1 MSNKPATRAAEAGEW
16 DELGGRV
23 DDETKPDNVSWL
35 FVCTLFFLYLIILF
49 QFYVSNE
56 GEDERGG
63 GIRRAEAAF
72 IRRGRRWPSAP
83 GMSGGRGG
91 GWEEVSIGH
100 CQGYEAT
107 RR

>member
-1 MSNKPATRAAEAGEW
+1 VSNKPAARAAEAGEW

-49 QFYVSNE
+49 QLYVSNE

-63 GIRRAEAAF
+63 GGGSGFHPAGAEVAVSDGDEWGK
-72 IRRGRRWPSAP
+72 RGRL
-83 GMSGGRGG
+83 GG
-91 GWEEVSIGH
+91 GEYWALTGM
-100 CQGYEAT
+100 
-107 RR
+107 